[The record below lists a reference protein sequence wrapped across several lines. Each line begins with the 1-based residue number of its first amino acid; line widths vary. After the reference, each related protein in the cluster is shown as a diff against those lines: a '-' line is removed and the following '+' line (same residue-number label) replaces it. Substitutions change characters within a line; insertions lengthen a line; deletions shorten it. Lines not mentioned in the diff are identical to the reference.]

1 MQRFP
6 DSEGESRQILI
17 VGPAGP
23 TRDAYRDELLL
34 QKMSVTTA
42 EDVSGVRTSTADVV
56 VLDAGRQ
63 SEPELDAVLST
74 LEVSAPLLVI
84 HAPPGHQETAFAKR
98 RPALLEAGAADTMLS
113 DGDCAELVLRVRAL
127 LLRNR
132 RHKVLILEDEQDI
145 AAWVAAELQKDGAQT
160 AIVETI
166 DEAREIFESEPV
178 DALLIDRLL
187 PGGTD
192 GLNFLRELRARGIR
206 TPALIYTALKEL
218 SNWIEGRETGAD
230 DYVGKPVEA
239 DELRARLRFVLL
251 PKEQSDT
258 MIFGPLEIVKSQ
270 SIVRWR
276 GQIVPMSEKALGGRT
291 QFDLLV
297 YLAER
302 AGHAIP
308 FRMLI
313 QDLWHRSYDDTE
325 PLKAAKLRLV
335 KKLRE
340 GGVPDVIT
348 AEGSAYR
355 FDIAPLLALSTQ
367 EEDA

>member
-1 MQRFP
+1 MKRFP
-6 DSEGESRQILI
+6 NAEGESRQILI
-17 VGPAGP
+17 IAPAGAV
-23 TRDAYRDELLL
+23 RDGYRDELMA
-34 QKMSVTTA
+34 QKISVTLA
-42 EDVSGVRTSTADVV
+42 ENPSAIEEGHADVV
-56 VLDAGRQ
+56 VLDAWDR
-63 SEPELDAVLST
+63 SEAELDELLGDLT
-74 LEVSAPLLVI
+74 CSAPLLVI
-84 HAPPGHQETAFAKR
+84 HAPPEHGGTPFAER
-98 RPALLEAGAADTMLS
+98 RKTLLDAGIDDTMLN
-113 DGDCAELVLRVRAL
+113 DGDGAELVLRVRAL

-132 RHKVLILEDEQDI
+132 RHRVLILEDEEEI
-145 AAWVAAELQKDGAQT
+145 ATWAAAELQKDGAHT

-178 DALLIDRLL
+178 DALVIDRIL

-218 SNWIEGRETGAD
+218 SDWIEGRETGAD

-276 GQIVPMSEKALGGRT
+276 GQMVPMSNKALGGRT

-313 QDLWHRSYDDTE
+313 QDLWHRPYDHTE

-335 KKLRE
+335 QKLRE
-340 GGVPDVIT
+340 GGVPDVIAT
-348 AEGSAYR
+348 EGSAYR
-355 FDIAPLLALSTQ
+355 FDIAPLLALSDE